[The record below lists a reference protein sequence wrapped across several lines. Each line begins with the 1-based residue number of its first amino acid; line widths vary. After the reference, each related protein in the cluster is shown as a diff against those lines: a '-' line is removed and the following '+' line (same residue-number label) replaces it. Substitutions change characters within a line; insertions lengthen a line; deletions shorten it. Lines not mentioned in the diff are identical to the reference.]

1 MRHGDLIDSTF
12 VEDAGWHEAAKRYQ
26 EFLRAHQTGRVLYW
40 EFGVGANTPGIIKYP
55 FWALTKEN
63 PAAVYCVMNQGEAVA
78 PQEIA
83 AQSILVDEDIGT
95 SLKALQKAMERS
107 AGHGD

>member
-40 EFGVGANTPGIIKYP
+40 EFGIGANTPGIIKYP
-55 FWALTKEN
+55 FWRMT
-63 PAAVYCVMNQGEAVA
+63 AARADVTFVSINKGMAYVPDA
-78 PQEIA
+78 IA
-83 AQSILVDEDIGT
+83 ARSIVIDGDIAEV
-95 SLKALQKAMERS
+95 LRELL
-107 AGHGD
+107 